1 MTRLPSVISGGLH
14 AQAGPAAAEEQLAT
28 VPGGVALHHGLSTA
42 TQGAAV
48 RTLRDATG
56 VLATG
61 VLATRVH
68 ATGEPVPEG
77 LPRAFDPLPP
87 VLEV

>member
-1 MTRLPSVISGGLH
+1 MIRLPLVISGGLH
-14 AQAGPAAAEEQLAT
+14 AQARPAAAEEQLST

-42 TQGAAV
+42 AQGTAV

-61 VLATRVH
+61 
-68 ATGEPVPEG
+68 EPVLEG
-77 LPRAFDPLPP
+77 LPRAFDPLLPLLG
-87 VLEV
+87 V